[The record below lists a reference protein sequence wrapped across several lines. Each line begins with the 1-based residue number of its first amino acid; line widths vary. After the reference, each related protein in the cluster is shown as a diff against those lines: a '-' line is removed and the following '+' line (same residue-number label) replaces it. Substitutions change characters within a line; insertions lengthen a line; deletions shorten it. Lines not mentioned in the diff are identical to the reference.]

1 MAPYDKA
8 PGTGA
13 RNGRLAGHGAGSGA
27 LAVGVLFAVLITVC
41 DLVVSYNGIY
51 AFVRYGGHG
60 DGAVAHVFPLTHA
73 LLLLMAFG
81 VSYVVR
87 QDHPRDRLWVDALI
101 LFLILVAGAAM
112 ALDRLGLVESVHQ
125 GVADVI
131 VAVAPLAALLIAF
144 LLWMTVRSHMRRAR
158 RSAVPRDLPATDRA
172 TVLHGRAEEEPE
184 WPREAADHGDAEQDL
199 PPNFAAALPEADT
212 ERFPA
217 PARPA
222 PEPGERSPEDGPD
235 TGPRETGDQGHESPE
250 ADVSTPAL
258 PRRPQAAGN
267 PIKRAAERPPAVSTA
282 ARPTGPEPERPVE
295 GGGPEPSDEG
305 FVHEALPGDP
315 VSDEGEPPTAAPSA
329 AGPSGTDSTPRT
341 DGPAAESPGAGAEP
355 EPVRVPPARPR
366 PVEDTTPPAPTEP
379 AEEEPIEEERVLW
392 EPPADRHGPPTDY
405 EPPVWTP
412 PEAPEAPAA
421 EGAPVWEA
429 PEGVPDGPSETF
441 PALNHDTGP
450 SVRAAFG
457 IPPTAPE
464 PDGRATEPEPVDT
477 FEEDAEP
484 VPEAEPLPAEP
495 SPDGGPAASA
505 EPAGSRPP
513 LEKRPMALKPRRGP
527 IDLTPVPPS
536 RRMRSGP
543 LRPDADEL

>member
-13 RNGRLAGHGAGSGA
+13 RNGQLAGRGAGSGA

-51 AFVRYGGHG
+51 AFARYGGHG

-87 QDHPRDRLWVDALI
+87 QDHPRDRVWVDALI
-101 LFLILVAGAAM
+101 LFLILVAGTAM
-112 ALDRLGLVESVHQ
+112 ALDRLGFLESVHQ

-144 LLWMTVRSHMRRAR
+144 LLWMAVRSHMRRAR
-158 RSAVPRDLPATDRA
+158 RSAVPRGLPPTDRA
-172 TVLHGRAEEEPE
+172 TVLRGRAEEEPE
-184 WPREAADHGDAEQDL
+184 WPREPAPGHGGPEPEPVPGAAPPEPDAE
-199 PPNFAAALPEADT
+199 
-212 ERFPA
+212 RVPA
-217 PARPA
+217 PVRPG
-222 PEPGERSPEDGPD
+222 PEPRGRPQEDEPD
-235 TGPRETGDQGHESPE
+235 TGSHETGDHGHGPPQTE
-250 ADVSTPAL
+250 VSTPAL
-258 PRRPQAAGN
+258 PRRPQTADN
-267 PIKRAAERPPAVSTA
+267 PIKRAAERPPAVSPT
-282 ARPTGPEPERPVE
+282 ARPVGPEAERPVDDS
-295 GGGPEPSDEG
+295 GPEPSDEG
-305 FVHEALPGDP
+305 FVHEPLPGDP
-315 VSDEGEPPTAAPSA
+315 VSDEGEVPTAAPSA
-329 AGPSGTDSTPRT
+329 
-341 DGPAAESPGAGAEP
+341 
-355 EPVRVPPARPR
+355 V
-366 PVEDTTPPAPTEP
+366 EP
-379 AEEEPIEEERVLW
+379 AGEEPIEEERVLW
-392 EPPADRHGPPTDY
+392 EPPADRHGPPADY

-412 PEAPEAPAA
+412 PEAPPAPVATPVA
-421 EGAPVWEA
+421 ERAPVWEA
-429 PEGVPDGPSETF
+429 PEGVPDGPSEAF

-457 IPPTAPE
+457 IPPAD
-464 PDGRATEPEPVDT
+464 PDGPVTEPEPVDT

-495 SPDGGPAASA
+495 SPGDGPVP
-505 EPAGSRPP
+505 PAGGRPP

-543 LRPDADEL
+543 LPPDGDEL